1 MVRLR
6 VDFLSLLVAPSPILR
21 RSMAKTSGDP
31 SLAPLLAPALE
42 RALAA
47 ARIAEE
53 TRGTDIRILDL
64 RGVTPMFDYF
74 VVATGTSRRQIHSM
88 ADEIEKVMKREWN
101 DRKRGGEGYEEGRWI
116 VLDYGDVMVHLFDA
130 EARLYW
136 DIEHLWSDAARVTV
150 PTAGAGSR

>member
-1 MVRLR
+1 MVRLQ
-6 VDFLSLLVAPSPILR
+6 VDFRSTFLVQSPILR

-31 SLAPLLAPALE
+31 SVAPPLASALE

-101 DRKRGGEGYEEGRWI
+101 DLKRGGEGYEEGRWI
-116 VLDYGDVMVHLFDA
+116 VLDYGDVVIQLFDA
-130 EARLYW
+130 EARDYW
-136 DIEHLWSDAARVTV
+136 DLEHLWSEARRV
-150 PTAGAGSR
+150 PQPSAGAAT

>member
-1 MVRLR
+1 
-6 VDFLSLLVAPSPILR
+6 
-21 RSMAKTSGDP
+21 MAKTSGDP
-31 SLAPLLAPALE
+31 SVAPPLASALE

-101 DRKRGGEGYEEGRWI
+101 DLKRGG
-116 VLDYGDVMVHLFDA
+116 
-130 EARLYW
+130 
-136 DIEHLWSDAARVTV
+136 
-150 PTAGAGSR
+150 